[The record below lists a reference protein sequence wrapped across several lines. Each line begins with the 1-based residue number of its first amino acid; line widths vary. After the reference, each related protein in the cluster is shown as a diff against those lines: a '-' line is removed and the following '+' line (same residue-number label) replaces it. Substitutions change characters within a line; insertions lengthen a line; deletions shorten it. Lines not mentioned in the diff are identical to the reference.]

1 MQEDSVAYMDTLI
14 ASAHYAIAADRQDP
28 LRRFRDRFVFG
39 EEPMLYMDGN
49 SLGRL
54 PKATIGLLHD
64 AIEEQWGR
72 RLIRGWNDGWY
83 TLSRRLGAKVAT
95 ILGARP
101 HEVVVCDSTSVNLFK
116 LVEAAGRAVETAA
129 TDFPSDLYVVRDRQ
143 SADGDLRLVN
153 AVDFRSGALADLDRR
168 GFELWDVS
176 HAVGVLPLDLTQRQ
190 VALAVG
196 CTYKYLNGGP
206 GAPAFLYV
214 REDLQAQLAN
224 PIRGWFGHAKPFA
237 FAADYQPAPGIDQFL
252 VGTPPVLSM
261 LAMEPGLDLTIEAG
275 VPALRTKSIELTA
288 YLIAL
293 HDALLSPFGTE
304 VATPRDPAK
313 RGSHVSIRHP
323 DAWQITRA
331 LIEQHQVIPDFRAP
345 DLIRFGLAPIYTSFE
360 EVRETVVRLRAVLKS
375 RSYLDFSAEP
385 AGVT

>member
-1 MQEDSVAYMDTLI
+1 
-14 ASAHYAIAADRQDP
+14 
-28 LRRFRDRFVFG
+28 
-39 EEPMLYMDGN
+39 MLYMDGN

-54 PKATIGLLHD
+54 PKVAIGLLQN

-72 RLIRGWNDGWY
+72 RLIRGWNEGWY

-95 ILGARP
+95 IVGARP

-116 LVEAAGRAVETAA
+116 LVEAAGRSVAAAA

-143 SADGDLRLVN
+143 NTKGELRLVN
-153 AVDFRSGALADLDRR
+153 AVDFRTGALADFDRG
-168 GFELWDVS
+168 GFELWDLS
-176 HAVGVLPLDLTQRQ
+176 HAVGVLPLDLARRQ

-214 REDLQAQLAN
+214 REDLQNQLAN
-224 PIRGWFGHAKPFA
+224 PIRGWFGHARPFD
-237 FAADYQPAPGIDQFL
+237 FASEYEPAPGIDRFL

-275 VPALRTKSIELTA
+275 VPALRAKSIELTA

-293 HDALLSPFGTE
+293 HDELLAPFGTE
-304 VATPRDPAK
+304 VVTPRDPAQ

-323 DAWQITRA
+323 EAWRITRA
-331 LIEQHQVIPDFRAP
+331 LIVQHQVIPDFRAP

-360 EVRETVVRLRAVLKS
+360 EVREAVVRLRAVLKS
-375 RSYLDFSAEP
+375 RSYLDCGPERD
-385 AGVT
+385 GVT